1 MHTVKAQDVVDA
13 HPLTYPE
20 SCSEEGEEL
29 GSCGDMDSGSV
40 VSSLEAVEPGI
51 DVSPEPL
58 VDSL

>member
-1 MHTVKAQDVVDA
+1 MDPAEAQDLVDA
-13 HPLTYPE
+13 RPLEHPE

-51 DVSPEPL
+51 DVSPELL